1 MKAMIVNR
9 VGDVAIALALFT
21 IYQIFKT
28 IDFNTIFSL
37 VHLYSTEQIIFCGLE
52 IKAITLISILLFIG
66 AVGKS
71 AQLGLHT

>member
-9 VGDVAIALALFT
+9 VGDVGIALAVFT
-21 IYQIFKT
+21 TYTVFKT
-28 IDFNTIFSL
+28 IDFNTIFST
-37 VHLYSTEQIIFCGLE
+37 VHLFQNDFIVFFNTPVH
-52 IKAITLISILLFIG
+52 AITLISILLFIG